1 MSDPMTLIEFILH
14 KQHEFPEASGDLTNL
29 LGAIQLAAKHVH
41 RQINRAGL
49 LDILGAAGETNVQ
62 GEEQQKLDVFANDR
76 FKSALAARGH
86 VCAIASE
93 EEEHFIEF
101 TNSKKEASKYIVAID
116 PIDGSSNIDVNVP
129 VGTIFS
135 IYRRLSCTQDAVSL
149 SDFLQRGRV
158 QVAAGYVIYGT
169 STMLVYTTGYGV
181 NGFTFDATVG
191 DFFLSHPNIHYPE
204 QPNVFSINEGYT
216 AYFDQGVK
224 AYLEFCKAEKPEEN
238 RPYKARYVGSLVAD
252 FHRNLFQGG
261 IYLYPSMRTA
271 KDGKLRLL
279 YECNPLA
286 FIAEQAGGKATN
298 GQHRILDIDPR
309 QIHQRSPFFA
319 GPVNMMAQLREFL
332 AY

>member
-1 MSDPMTLIEFILH
+1 MSEPMTLIEFILH
-14 KQHEFPEASGDLTNL
+14 KQNEFPEATGDLTNL
-29 LGAIQLAAKHVH
+29 LGAIQLASKHVH

-49 LDILGAAGETNVQ
+49 LDILGASGETNIQ
-62 GEEQQKLDVFANDR
+62 GEEQQKLDLFANER
-76 FKSALAARGH
+76 FKNALKARGH

-101 TNSKKEASKYIVAID
+101 EQNEKGTSKYIVAID

-135 IYRRLSCTQDAVSL
+135 IYRRLSCTSESVVL

-204 QPNVFSINEGYT
+204 KPNIFSINEGYT
-216 AYFDQGVK
+216 AYFDQGIRQ
-224 AYLEFCKAEKPEEN
+224 YLDFCKEEN
-238 RPYKARYVGSLVAD
+238 SDYGRPYKARYVGSLVAD
-252 FHRNLFQGG
+252 FHRNLLQGG
-261 IYLYPSMRTA
+261 IYLYPGMRTA
-271 KDGKLRLL
+271 TDGKLRLL

-298 GQHRILDIDPR
+298 GHQRTLDVDPR
-309 QIHQRSPFFA
+309 QLHQRTPFFA
-319 GPVNMMAQLREFL
+319 GPSNMMEQLQEFL
-332 AY
+332 R

>member
-1 MSDPMTLIEFILH
+1 MSESMTLIEFILH
-14 KQHEFPEASGDLTNL
+14 KQNEFPEATGDLSNL
-29 LGAIQLAAKHVH
+29 LGAIQLASKMVH

-62 GEEQQKLDVFANDR
+62 GEVQQKLDVYANKR
-76 FKSALAARGH
+76 FQSALAARGH

-93 EEEHFIEF
+93 EDEQFIEIDGSR
-101 TNSKKEASKYIVAID
+101 NGLSKYIVAID

-135 IYRRLSCTQDAVSL
+135 IYRRLSSEHEPVLL

-191 DFFLSHPNIHYPE
+191 DFFLSHENIRYPE
-204 QPNVFSINEGYT
+204 TSRIFSINEGYS
-216 AYFDQGVK
+216 AQFSPGLK
-224 AYLEFCKAEKPEEN
+224 AFVEFCKTEN
-238 RPYKARYVGSLVAD
+238 KEQQLPYSARYVGSLVAD
-252 FHRNLFQGG
+252 FHRNLLQGG
-261 IYLYPSMRTA
+261 IYLYPSLRDIP
-271 KDGKLRLL
+271 DGKLRLL

-298 GQHRILDIDPR
+298 GQNRILDLDPR
-309 QIHQRSPFFA
+309 QLHQRSPFFA
-319 GPVNMMAQLREFL
+319 GPKRMMQQLQEFL
-332 AY
+332 

>member
-1 MSDPMTLIEFILH
+1 MSEPMTLIEFILH
-14 KQHEFPEASGDLTNL
+14 KQHEFPEASGELTNL
-29 LGAIQLAAKHVH
+29 LGAIQLASKHVH

-49 LDILGAAGETNVQ
+49 LDILGSAGETNVQ
-62 GEEQQKLDVFANDR
+62 GEDQQKLDIFANER
-76 FKSALAARGH
+76 FKNALKARGH

-93 EEEHFIEF
+93 EEENFVAF
-101 TNSKKEASKYIVAID
+101 DQNSEGTSKYIVAID

-135 IYRRLSCTQDAVSL
+135 IYRRLSCTNEAVVL

-191 DFFLSHPNIHYPE
+191 DFFLSHPNIRYPE
-204 QPNVFSINEGYT
+204 KPNVFSINEGYS
-216 AYFDQGVK
+216 AFFSEGIK
-224 AYLEFCKAEKPEEN
+224 NYLSFCKEEN
-238 RPYKARYVGSLVAD
+238 EEQHRPYKARYVGSMVAD
-252 FHRNLFQGG
+252 FHRNLLQGG
-261 IYLYPSMRTA
+261 IYLYPGMRNNEE
-271 KDGKLRLL
+271 GKLRLL

-298 GQHRILDIDPR
+298 GVQRTLDIDPR
-309 QIHQRSPFFA
+309 QLHQRSPFFV
-319 GPVNMMAQLREFL
+319 GPSNMMDMLSEFL
-332 AY
+332 